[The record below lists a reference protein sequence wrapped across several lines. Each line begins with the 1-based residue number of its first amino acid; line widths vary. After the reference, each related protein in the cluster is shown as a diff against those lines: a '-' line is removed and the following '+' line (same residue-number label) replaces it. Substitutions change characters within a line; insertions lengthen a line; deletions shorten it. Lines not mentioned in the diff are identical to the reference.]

1 MPRFDPHPTRR
12 PTLVAGASSGIGA
25 ATAAELASRGF
36 PVALGARRVD
46 KCEELAAQIRAD
58 GGEAVAMR
66 LDVTD
71 PDSVTQFVRGAEQE
85 LGEIEVLVAGAGD
98 TFFGRI
104 YETGTDDFE
113 AQIQIHLIGANRLA
127 TAVLPG
133 MVKRQRG
140 DVIFI
145 GSDVALR
152 QRPHM
157 GAYGAAKAGLVAM
170 VTNLQMELEGTGV
183 RASVIHPGPTQT
195 SMGWSLP
202 PESIAPALEDWAK
215 WGQARHSY
223 FLRAGDLARAV
234 AFVAETPRGGF
245 VVSMELQPEA
255 PLSDAP
261 RERQQLKYPEDA

>member
-1 MPRFDPHPTRR
+1 MPRFDPHPARR

-36 PVALGARRVD
+36 PVALGARRLD

-58 GGEAVAMR
+58 GGKAVAMR

-71 PDSVTQFVRGAEQE
+71 PNSVTQFVQRAEEE

-113 AQIQIHLIGANRLA
+113 SQIQIHLIGANRLA

-202 PESIAPALEDWAK
+202 PESIAQALEDWAT